1 MRSLIVILAVIWGG
15 AVFAD
20 TVVNCRQAPAG
31 IYPNNANVRAL
42 EFISYV
48 DHFSLANMLA
58 MRIESDA
65 GKTTYAREWMRAD
78 RNTQMR
84 FDAKRQGKNLLSWVS
99 IDRTPRQVINTR
111 TFVGVLFVS
120 EAVTEKVDQPNQL
133 PAAKIRSFNFECSY

>member
-1 MRSLIVILAVIWGG
+1 MRSLIAILGIIWGG
-15 AVFAD
+15 LAFAD

-31 IYPNNANVRAL
+31 IYPNNANVRSL

-58 MRIESDA
+58 MKIESDT
-65 GKTTYAREWMRAD
+65 GKTTYAREWMRTD

-84 FDAKRQGKNLLSWVS
+84 FDAKRQGKNLLSWVN

-111 TFVGVLFVS
+111 AFVGVLFVS
-120 EAVTEKVDQPNQL
+120 EVIDEKVDQPSQL
-133 PAAKIRSFNFECSY
+133 PGTKIRSFNFECSY